1 MNNQIKLELQSVI
14 DNFSI
19 INEWC
24 KESADILKRTCEL
37 YKYDKQKLQSI
48 APNLYVW
55 RAYMSLKNEVA
66 TMRQIDDLIKNY
78 FE

>member
-1 MNNQIKLELQSVI
+1 MRKEIKADIQSVI

-24 KESADILKRTCEL
+24 KESADMLKRTCEL

-48 APNLYVW
+48 APNLYV
-55 RAYMSLKNEVA
+55 
-66 TMRQIDDLIKNY
+66 
-78 FE
+78 

>member
-1 MNNQIKLELQSVI
+1 MRNEIKADIQSVI

-48 APNLYVW
+48 LPTLYIYRGYCSV
-55 RAYMSLKNEVA
+55 KNEVA